1 MTSTTPK
8 GFPKVV
14 PPKEI
19 EGADCR
25 LTPYWLAIKQWRE
38 CDKTWPPEVY
48 WHLFQSQIKVSEKVL
63 DKCYQNFI
71 KVGKFSAKTE
81 DI

>member
-1 MTSTTPK
+1 MT

-25 LTPYWLAIKQWRE
+25 LNPYWSALKQWRE
-38 CDKTWPPEVY
+38 CDKAWPPQVY

-63 DKCYQNFI
+63 DKCYKNFT
-71 KVGKFSAKTE
+71 VRKFSAKTG

>member
-1 MTSTTPK
+1 MTS
-8 GFPKVV
+8 GFPVV
-14 PPKEI
+14 PKVAPVK
-19 EGADCR
+19 GCDCT
-25 LTPYWLAIKQWRE
+25 LLPYWASVQLWRE
-38 CDKTWPPEVY
+38 RDSSWPQTVY
-48 WHLFQSQIKVSEKVL
+48 WHLFQSQITASEKVL

>member
-1 MTSTTPK
+1 MTS
-8 GFPKVV
+8 GFPVV
-14 PPKEI
+14 PKVAPVK
-19 EGADCR
+19 GCDCT
-25 LTPYWLAIKQWRE
+25 LLPYWFALKQWRE